1 MDKKFL
7 FIDFET
13 YWSSRDYT
21 LSKMGPVEYV
31 RDPRFEAQ
39 LLGVRINRGPVKVL
53 QGEQIAA
60 FLHGID
66 WSRRDIV
73 VVWQAVEMAKL
84 GVPLIGNI
92 HDAWLACVP
101 ESEAD
106 KTEAIMRRCMSMVPP
121 YLEGL
126 PVACDAE
133 VGTDYTIA

>member
-21 LSKMGPVEYV
+21 LSKMGP
-31 RDPRFEAQ
+31 
-39 LLGVRINRGPVKVL
+39 
-53 QGEQIAA
+53 
-60 FLHGID
+60 
-66 WSRRDIV
+66 
-73 VVWQAVEMAKL
+73 VEMAKL